1 MTSPAPEPM
10 WAHAIRSFRHTG
22 PDGDAALASAH
33 PDLAQTIGALNPG
46 ERRVVAGVPV
56 ARQDDGNWGRLV
68 ATATSHRRG
77 SWCSPSAA
85 PLADDNALNWLRQ
98 ATTR

>member
-1 MTSPAPEPM
+1 MTSPAPEPR

-46 ERRVVAGVPV
+46 ESCVVAGVPV
-56 ARQDDGNWGRLV
+56 ARQDDGNWQAGRDRNL
-68 ATATSHRRG
+68 A
-77 SWCSPSAA
+77 SPWVVVQSV
-85 PLADDNALNWLRQ
+85 RS
-98 ATTR
+98 TIGR